1 MALLDGDLGGDA
13 AQLLGPSFAD
23 LIACNSLL
31 LGALLACRLRASLE
45 AGTLRNRLSP
55 RSREALLEELG
66 AKREEARA
74 RQHKEE
80 ATEAAQDEDRISAP
94 GFSFTADLVVKDD
107 DTGFELWIG
116 SLEDRLL
123 NCSYLESFLIYI

>member
-31 LGALLACRLRASLE
+31 LKPLLACRLRASLE
-45 AGTLRNRLSP
+45 AGTLRNRFSSP
-55 RSREALLEELG
+55 REALLEELG